1 MTDEQFKMLLATL
14 KPSSEPQH
22 QTNLKDPSAL
32 GTMRTF
38 TMGTNKHSR
47 LKLFDDWLEEAKNRM
62 EYIGVSSDK
71 DKTTLLK
78 TWGGRDLVEF
88 MKQSAKINFEI
99 DSYDQIITK
108 IREEMKRLVNRSLAM
123 HNLLNTKQGSKPWMQ
138 FLKELED
145 KAYLLDFD
153 NHPYK
158 QSDAIKDAAIFG
170 MTDNRL
176 KEKALSEDPDLTTL
190 TKWGQAREKL
200 VKSAYLI

>member
-1 MTDEQFKMLLATL
+1 MATMTEEQFKMLLATL
-14 KPSSEPQH
+14 KPSPEPQH
-22 QTNLKDPSAL
+22 QHNLKDPSAL

-145 KAYLLDFD
+145 KA
-153 NHPYK
+153 
-158 QSDAIKDAAIFG
+158 
-170 MTDNRL
+170 
-176 KEKALSEDPDLTTL
+176 ALS
-190 TKWGQAREKL
+190 G
-200 VKSAYLI
+200 

>member
-1 MTDEQFKMLLATL
+1 
-14 KPSSEPQH
+14 
-22 QTNLKDPSAL
+22 
-32 GTMRTF
+32 
-38 TMGTNKHSR
+38 
-47 LKLFDDWLEEAKNRM
+47 M

-145 KAYLLDFD
+145 KAYLLD
-153 NHPYK
+153 
-158 QSDAIKDAAIFG
+158 
-170 MTDNRL
+170 
-176 KEKALSEDPDLTTL
+176 
-190 TKWGQAREKL
+190 
-200 VKSAYLI
+200 